1 MGFDVLTLISGPK
14 DEDAPPFTH
23 DGVMVVCDGVTSGG
37 YPVTF
42 GGRTCSAGWFAS
54 RIVSCASHR
63 FLSENRDAILDDPS
77 PESLSRFSEALHD
90 RIMVFLEA
98 FDRIAHVTESTGAK
112 TGNTWMLPTTLA
124 AAVARERDGGVEAI
138 CLWVGDSRV
147 YCMTDKGLRQLTK
160 DDLDVDQ
167 DAMENLADDSPLSQV
182 VGLGRE
188 FTVHAKHFRLRGR
201 CFLFAA
207 TDGVFGY
214 LHTPMHMED
223 LISHGSDKGIGEAV
237 RSRLDGVTGD
247 DATLAGAVFG
257 FGSDKE
263 YFSTMSERNAE
274 HRERYLKPLD
284 FLNDLDVMVRERV
297 ALRRQ
302 PVSDET
308 VRRMDELAGEIRT
321 LRARRDVETRRL
333 WELYKADYMG
343 ENEVGQ
349 PRTMTYAIV
358 NGQDLITTV
367 HLGNEETLSRLQHKV
382 IYGLDTRALMPCELM
397 VDRTCN
403 VIRYVYRDA
412 KRHRKQ
418 LMKRCSDEKGCLEA
432 LSELMDALVWMH
444 AAGIYCNGVGSED
457 LVQFHGR
464 ARVMNRSILRELP
477 ADAEARMTAISCE
490 TAGIAQA
497 VMGMHTES
505 SVILERLRSLAVTEP
520 LTPESV
526 KDMILAATGSALQE
540 CRARDGKGMVCVTRG
555 WSLKRPSKQTPR

>member
-1 MGFDVLTLISGPK
+1 MSFDVLTLVSGPK
-14 DEDAPPFTH
+14 DEDAPPFAH

-54 RIVSCASHR
+54 RIVSCATRR
-63 FLSENRDAILDDPS
+63 FLSENRDTILDDLS
-77 PESLSRFSEALHD
+77 HESLSRFSESLHD
-90 RIMVFLEA
+90 RIVKFLEA
-98 FDRIAHVTESTGAK
+98 FDRITHATESTGARA
-112 TGNTWMLPTTLA
+112 GNAWMLPTTMA
-124 AAVARERDGGVEAI
+124 AAVARERDGGVEAV

-147 YCMTDKGLRQLTK
+147 YCMTDKSLRQLTK

-188 FTVHAKHFRLRGR
+188 FTVHAKHFRLRDR

-223 LISHGSDKGIGEAV
+223 LISHGSDERIGEAV
-237 RSRLDGVTGD
+237 RGRLDGVTGD

-263 YFSTMSERNAE
+263 YFSAMSGRNAE
-274 HRERYLKPLD
+274 LRERYLEPLG
-284 FLNDLDVMVRERV
+284 FLDDLDVMVRERV

-302 PVSDET
+302 PVTDET

-321 LRARRDVETRRL
+321 LRARRDVETHRL
-333 WELYKADYMG
+333 WEQYKADYMG
-343 ENEVGQ
+343 ENEVRQ
-349 PRTMTYAIV
+349 PKTTTYVMV
-358 NGQDLITTV
+358 NGQDLVTTV
-367 HLGNEETLSRLQHKV
+367 HLSNDETLGRLQHKV
-382 IYGLDTRALMPCELM
+382 VCGLDIRALMPCELM
-397 VDRTCN
+397 VDHTCN

-412 KRHRKQ
+412 KRHRRQ
-418 LMKRCSDEKGCLEA
+418 LMGRCSDEKGCLEA
-432 LSELMDALVWMH
+432 LSELMDALGWMH
-444 AAGIYCNGVGSED
+444 SAGICCDGVGSED

-464 ARVMNRSILRELP
+464 ARVMDRSILRELP
-477 ADAEARMTAISCE
+477 TDAEARMTAISCG
-490 TAGIAQA
+490 TASMAHA
-497 VMGMHTES
+497 VVGMHTGS
-505 SVILERLRSLAVTEP
+505 STVLEKLRSLTTSEP

-526 KDMILAATGSALQE
+526 KDMILAISEGALQE
-540 CRARDGKGMVCVTRG
+540 CRVRGGGGMVCVARG
-555 WSLKRPSKQTPR
+555 WSLKRPSRRPPR